1 MAPAAST
8 PVPPAATLIRCHD
21 CDLLQE
27 MPLLPDRGSIECAR
41 CGAGLVTAKPDRLE
55 RAFVLYL
62 TALVLLV
69 IANSFPFLTMRV
81 QGLEQSSHL
90 LSGTIDLLGQGM
102 WEVSL
107 AVIGFVFVA
116 PLVKI
121 VTGLLVVGPLAYG
134 RGFPRAEALY
144 RLFDRLHPWAM
155 TEIFLLGVLVAYTK
169 LVDLATVILG
179 PSFFAFIVLIVVM
192 IAADASVEPSQVWE
206 RLRRSPLLPPP
217 SPALRRRL
225 VSCHTCSLTV
235 ALPEAADGAGA
246 EEHVEMDC
254 PRCGSPLHRRKPESL
269 SRTGALLITAAL
281 LYIPANVYP
290 VMTLQAL
297 GSGAPSTIVGGVM
310 ELIAADMWPLALIV
324 FVASV
329 LVPMLKL
336 ISMSWLVLATHRGS
350 RWRLRER
357 TLIYRMNELVGR
369 WSMVDVFVITILV
382 ALVQLG
388 ALAQVV
394 PGVGILAF
402 AFVVVLTML
411 AALTFDPRLMWDA
424 AGANDGP

>member
-1 MAPAAST
+1 MPVAASST
-8 PVPPAATLIRCHD
+8 SQPHAAATLIRCHD
-21 CDLLQE
+21 CDLLQD
-27 MPLLPDRGSIECAR
+27 MPPLPERGTIACAR
-41 CGAGLVTAKPDRLE
+41 CGAGLITAKPERLE
-55 RAFVLYL
+55 QTFALYA
-62 TALVLLV
+62 TALILLI

-90 LSGTIDLLGQGM
+90 LSGAIDLFGQGM

-121 VTGLLVVGPLAYG
+121 ITGLLVVGPLAYG
-134 RGFPRAEALY
+134 RGFPRAEMLY

-179 PSFFAFIVLIVVM
+179 TSFYAFIALIVVM
-192 IAADASVEPSQVWE
+192 IAADASVEPDQVWE
-206 RLRRSPLLPPP
+206 RLRRSPRLPPP
-217 SPALRRRL
+217 SPTVRRRL
-225 VSCHTCSLTV
+225 VSCHTCQLTV
-235 ALPEAADGAGA
+235 ELPAGA
-246 EEHVEMDC
+246 HAHEEMDC

-281 LYIPANVYP
+281 LYIPANIYP

-310 ELIAADMWPLALIV
+310 ELLVHGMWPLALIV
-324 FVASV
+324 FVASI

-336 ISMSWLVLATHRGS
+336 ISMGWLVVATSRGS

-357 TLIYRMNELVGR
+357 TLIYRLNELVGR

-388 ALAQVV
+388 AVAQVV

-424 AGANDGP
+424 AGANDDG